1 MGTCPLPDCSFF
13 RSGRS
18 LVMAHFRE
26 KHFKRFRCK
35 KCGVKAATEA
45 RLVEHVEIHLG
56 LKGRTKD
63 RVVCEVCSKSISRPS
78 FLRHMRIHE
87 GGTLYKCGLC
97 ESAFSTRSVL
107 REHSWNVHGKEFDGV
122 YETVQ
127 NAPKL
132 NISSALERKTKTESV
147 IQKWVSEGL
156 VTVRPPITVYS
167 KLGQQGG
174 RNADRKCNCAKK
186 FSRVLP

>member
-1 MGTCPLPDCSFF
+1 MAGDKFICPLLDCSFS
-13 RSGRS
+13 RSSRS
-18 LVMAHFRE
+18 VVMAHFRE

-63 RVVCEVCSKSISRPS
+63 KVVCEVCSRSISRPG

-97 ESAFSTRSVL
+97 ESAFTTRSIL
-107 REHSWNVHGKEFDGV
+107 REHSWNAHGKEFDGV
-122 YETVQ
+122 YKTAQ
-127 NAPKL
+127 DAPKL
-132 NISSALERKTKTESV
+132 NITYV
-147 IQKWVSEGL
+147 H
-156 VTVRPPITVYS
+156 
-167 KLGQQGG
+167 
-174 RNADRKCNCAKK
+174 
-186 FSRVLP
+186 